1 MATGRIRSLLLGL
14 WGSLALGTASAQTS
28 DTGALVDKVASG
40 VVTIEYRV
48 PRAFDTYGPATG
60 LSATGFVVDA
70 DKIKAKGVD
79 RIICT
84 SVNDTFVMDAWGK
97 AHNAEDIVMLADG
110 MGDFAKALGLTQDRT
125 ANQMGIRSQRYAM
138 IVDDGVVKL
147 LNIDEKG
154 LESTSSEAILA
165 AL

>member
-1 MATGRIRSLLLGL
+1 MAIQVGDRLPDVELQVMGENGPEKVSTGQLCAGQKVVIFAVPG
-14 WGSLALGTASAQTS
+14 AFTPTCSA
-28 DTGALVDKVASG
+28 AHL
-40 VVTIEYRV
+40 
-48 PRAFDTYGPATG
+48 P
-60 LSATGFVVDA
+60 GFVVDA

-97 AHNAEDIVMLADG
+97 AHNAEELVMLADG

>member
-1 MATGRIRSLLLGL
+1 MAIQVGDRLPDVELQVMGENGPEKVSTGQLCVGQKVVIFAVPG
-14 WGSLALGTASAQTS
+14 AFTPTCSA
-28 DTGALVDKVASG
+28 AHL
-40 VVTIEYRV
+40 
-48 PRAFDTYGPATG
+48 P
-60 LSATGFVVDA
+60 GFVVDA

-84 SVNDTFVMDAWGK
+84 SVNDTFVMYAWGK
-97 AHNAEDIVMLADG
+97 AHNAEEIVMLADG

-125 ANQMGIRSQRYAM
+125 ANQMGIRSQRYVM